1 MRRLWNERKL
11 LLVLNFVVILPDKFN
26 DTLAKFLKVEA
37 EGTNLNGI
45 GFAPHPALAVVA
57 SPDHPL
63 ALFGGASW
71 HHREKFPLAF
81 IFCISIT
88 TSMAPNTLRGVP
100 KPSPVEA
107 QSRFPAQQNHLKNAL
122 RFHQHNSMYLFF
134 FTAKFRLFPQ
144 IYFFSA
150 FADSWRLSTICY
162 PCARRSARLQC
173 EPKDARQWGPE
184 TPHRVGLFPHLH
196 EILSCKNMQNSQ
208 VWGEELPLPKL
219 KVNARP
225 M

>member
-1 MRRLWNERKL
+1 MG
-11 LLVLNFVVILPDKFN
+11 LVLPLILRWQWWHHPTTHWRCLEVPVGTTGRSFPWPSFSAFPSPSPW
-26 DTLAKFLKVEA
+26 LQIHCA
-37 EGTNLNGI
+37 ECPSHRQLRPNLNSQRSKTI
-45 GFAPHPALAVVA
+45 SRTLCVFTNTILC
-57 SPDHPL
+57 
-63 ALFGGASW
+63 
-71 HHREKFPLAF
+71 
-81 IFCISIT
+81 IF
-88 TSMAPNTLRGVP
+88 
-100 KPSPVEA
+100 
-107 QSRFPAQQNHLKNAL
+107 
-122 RFHQHNSMYLFF
+122 FF

-219 KVNARP
+219 SQRKAHVDGSGGLRDLRSHRDALLGLRQHSGDGNAVI
-225 M
+225 

>member
-1 MRRLWNERKL
+1 MIRRLKKKRRINISSSDDVISNEKYTGTAANNCLTKKKKALIIYFIMRRLWNERKL

-88 TSMAPNTLRGVP
+88 ISMAPNTLRGVP

-107 QSRFPAQQNHLKNAL
+107 QSQFPAQQNHLKNAL

-134 FTAKFRLFPQ
+134 FH
-144 IYFFSA
+144 
-150 FADSWRLSTICY
+150 C
-162 PCARRSARLQC
+162 
-173 EPKDARQWGPE
+173 
-184 TPHRVGLFPHLH
+184 
-196 EILSCKNMQNSQ
+196 Q
-208 VWGEELPLPKL
+208 V
-219 KVNARP
+219 
-225 M
+225 